1 MGWLHVAGI
10 ALMKPGDLFTFDK
23 SAADHGGG
31 WSSWPAGKSGIF
43 LGERPLTRNDGKVIP
58 NFAVQFFG
66 ETTQRLLDTGMKHY
80 LRPLETN

>member
-1 MGWLHVAGI
+1 
-10 ALMKPGDLFTFDK
+10 MKPGDLFTFDK
-23 SAADHGGG
+23 SAGDFKSQTMS

>member
-10 ALMKPGDLFTFDK
+10 ALMKPGDLFTFTARQD
-23 SAADHGGG
+23 GFP
-31 WSSWPAGKSGIF
+31 SSLDGKSGIF
-43 LGERPLTRNDGKVIP
+43 LGERPSPPCYNGKVIP

-66 ETTQRLLDTGMKHY
+66 ETTERLFDGGLKHY

>member
-10 ALMKPGDLFTFDK
+10 ALMKPGDLFTFTARQD
-23 SAADHGGG
+23 GFP
-31 WSSWPAGKSGIF
+31 SSLDGKSGIF
-43 LGERPLTRNDGKVIP
+43 LGDRPLTRNDFKCKVIP

-66 ETTQRLLDTGMKHY
+66 ETTERLFDGGLKHY